1 MRHPIAKIATAA
13 VAVPMTGALLLA
25 ATPASAAPVGPATRA
40 SSVTTTSPLTAVSTG
55 TATTTTKAADDDAY
69 STFSVQVTGPKKA
82 KPGGEITYR
91 IKGLNKGPWTADDY
105 YFGGTLPKGIR
116 GTVYFDGPKGTKCG
130 FFPDG
135 FWCWPPYV
143 LEKGEDSWLTIT
155 VRLKK
160 GTKGTVAAKLGVN
173 SWDWP
178 TGSENLSREELKKI
192 GIKSWYFTKSVKT
205 KIVG

>member
-25 ATPASAAPVGPATRA
+25 ATPASAEPVTRA
-40 SSVTTTSPLTAVSTG
+40 SRATSATPHSFLSAASTG
-55 TATTTTKAADDDAY
+55 TATTTAKTADDAY
-69 STFSVQVTGPKKA
+69 SSFSVQVTGPKKA
-82 KPGGEITYR
+82 KRGGEITYR
-91 IKGLNKGPWTADDY
+91 IKGLNKGPWTADDFY
-105 YFGGTLPKGIR
+105 LGGTLPKGIR

-130 FFPDG
+130 FYYDG
-135 FWCWPPYV
+135 FWCWPPHV

-160 GTKGTVAAKLGVN
+160 STKGTVAAKLGVN

-205 KIVG
+205 KIAD